1 MPTSQSDDQVAFQ
14 GLLADMFEQQLKDSP
29 ELATD
34 LGLDRGRHA
43 GAAARW
49 DDRSLAADAAFL
61 DSQRD
66 FRRRLAR
73 VDAARLSGDERVH
86 RDTLLGHLGNSLD
99 AAEKHSY
106 GVRGDAA
113 PFMGSQFSATH
124 PYVLSPLDG
133 AYGALPDFLTMKH
146 RLESADDADAFVERV
161 ARIADAMDQE
171 SARAAIDLQRG
182 VVPPRALL
190 ESTLKS
196 LGDMLQQEAA
206 ALPAIQRLRAAA
218 AELQMDPGLAATAA
232 KTFEKLVRPALRRQ
246 MALLESHRSRA
257 PQEPGVWQLPG
268 GEDYYRHACSINTSS
283 SLPAK
288 EIHQLGL
295 QEVAAISA
303 RLDALLKTH
312 GYSAGAVGERLAGLA
327 SEARFTFAD
336 TEAGKQSVLALLR
349 ELTDQASARMASM
362 FGKLPT
368 SELDIRRVPAA
379 LEGSAPRGYAQT
391 GSLDGSRSGA
401 FYANLR
407 TTAEWTRFF
416 LPTFAFHEGIP
427 GHHLQKSLALESATV
442 PPVNKVLWLPGFGE
456 GWACYAE
463 QLADELGLYAHNPM
477 GQIGYLQSML
487 FRAARLVVDT
497 GLHHHRWPRQRCI
510 DYLRA
515 TLGERESRCASEVDR
530 YAVWP
535 GQALSYKC
543 GHIAWVSLRDRMQRE
558 LGARFS
564 LKNFHDAALRHGCV
578 PFAVLETAVSA
589 RLKTDPA

>member
-1 MPTSQSDDQVAFQ
+1 MPTSQSDAQVAFQ
-14 GLLADMFEQQLKDSP
+14 GLLADMFEQLLKDSP

-43 GAAARW
+43 AAASRW

-61 DSQRD
+61 NRQRD
-66 FRRRLAR
+66 FRRRLTR
-73 VDAARLSGDERVH
+73 VDPARLSADERVH
-86 RDTLLGHLGNSLD
+86 RETLLAHLGVSLD
-99 AAEKHSY
+99 AAETHSY
-106 GVRGDAA
+106 GLRGDAA

-146 RLESADDADAFVERV
+146 RLDSADDARAFVERV
-161 ARIADAMDQE
+161 ARMADAMDQE
-171 SARAAIDLQRG
+171 TSRAAVDLRRG

-190 ESTLKS
+190 TSTLKS
-196 LGDMLQQEAA
+196 LDALLQQPAED
-206 ALPAIQRLRAAA
+206 LPAIQRLRAAA
-218 AELQMDPGLAATAA
+218 AGLQLDPGLASTAA
-232 KTFEKLVRPALRRQ
+232 QTFEKSVRPALRRQ
-246 MALLESHRSRA
+246 IDLLESHRSKA
-257 PQEPGVWQLPG
+257 PLEPGAWQLPG
-268 GEDYYRHACSINTSS
+268 GEAYYRHACSINTSS
-283 SLPAK
+283 SLSPQ

-295 QEVAAISA
+295 QEVAALSS

-312 GYSAGAVGERLAGLA
+312 GYTAGAVGERLAGLA
-327 SEARFTFAD
+327 SEVRFTFAD
-336 TEAGKQSVLALLR
+336 TEAGKQSLLAVLR
-349 ELTDQASARMASM
+349 ELTDQASARMASV
-362 FGKLPT
+362 FGRLPT
-368 SELDIRRVPAA
+368 SALDIRRVPAA
-379 LEGSAPRGYAQT
+379 LEDSAPRGYAET

-407 TTAEWTRFF
+407 TTNEWTRFF

-427 GHHLQKSLALESATV
+427 GHHLQKSLALESAAV
-442 PPVNKVLWLPGFGE
+442 PVLNKVLWLPGFGE

-463 QLADELGLYAHNPM
+463 QLADELGLYENNAM

-510 DYLRA
+510 DYLRI

-543 GHIAWVSLRDRMQRE
+543 GHNAWVSLRERMQRE
-558 LGARFS
+558 LGAKFS
-564 LKNFHDAALRHGCV
+564 LKNFHDAALRYGCV
-578 PFAVLETAVSA
+578 PFDVLEAAVRA
-589 RLKTDPA
+589 RLKADAA